1 MAQTTFEENIQNV
14 IIRYAKYDAIGM
26 SEAIAEIKAAVAI
39 EILPDEPDLVW
50 ICVKEPEYQEGYNQ
64 AIKDVTEKLK

>member
-26 SEAIAEIKAAVAI
+26 SEAIAEIKAAVLA
-39 EILPDEPDLVW
+39 ELPEE
-50 ICVKEPEYQEGYNQ
+50 KYYMEGHGMEHNEGYNQ